1 MSKRI
6 FVIILMSGVLLTM
19 ALAACSVAPPP
30 LPEPTFTPEIQVEPV
45 SVGLV
50 TAIGGIEEK
59 FFTKQAWQGIEK
71 AQNLVPIEA
80 SYEESATEADFAK
93 GIDAL
98 TKQGADLII
107 TIGEEMTEATSEAAK
122 AHPDTDFAI
131 VDASSSA
138 PNVRGIVFDVFGV
151 SYMAGYLAGGMSQT
165 GVVCT
170 YGAADTKN
178 ASDFMT
184 GFVNGADY
192 YRRQNGVDLEILGWN
207 VNTKEG
213 VLLNDQASEEAGYHV
228 AGDFFD
234 RGCDVIFA
242 AARDAAKGS
251 AKAAQE
257 EGKMFIGA
265 TVDWYETFPEYGNVV
280 LTSVMKNTDEAV
292 FTTVISASAGS
303 FRGGEDY
310 VADLNNNGVALA
322 PYHLFDA
329 RVSQGLKDEVNQVR
343 ENIQIG
349 LLRPAEPWIYDKD
362 NMPASEEEQ
371 SK

>member
-6 FVIILMSGVLLTM
+6 FVILMIGMLLTV

-30 LPEPTFTPEIQVEPV
+30 LPEPTSAPEVQVEPV

-71 AQNLVPIEA
+71 AQNLVPVEA
-80 SYEESATEADFAK
+80 SYQESATEADFAQ

-98 TKQGADLII
+98 AQQGANLII
-107 TIGEEMTEATSEAAK
+107 TIGEEMSDATHEAAK
-122 AHPDTDFAI
+122 AHPDIDFAI
-131 VDASSSA
+131 VNAPSAA
-138 PNVRGIVFDVFGV
+138 PNVRGVLFDVFGV

-170 YGAADTKN
+170 YGAADIKN

-192 YRRQNGVDLEILGWN
+192 YRRQNGVDLEILGWD
-207 VNTKEG
+207 VNTMNG
-213 VLLNDQASEEAGYHV
+213 VLLNEQATEEAGYHV

-234 RGCDVIFA
+234 RGCDIIFA
-242 AARDAAKGS
+242 VARDAAKGS
-251 AKAAQE
+251 ARAAQQ
-257 EGKMFIGA
+257 EGKLFIGT
-265 TVDWYETFPEYGNVV
+265 TVDWYEAFPEYGNVV
-280 LTSVMKNTDEAV
+280 LTSVMQNTDEAV
-292 FTTVISASAGS
+292 FSIITSASAGS
-303 FRGGEDY
+303 FQGGEDY
-310 VADLNNNGVALA
+310 IADLSNNGVDLA

-343 ENIQIG
+343 DNIQFG
-349 LLRPAEPWIYDKD
+349 LLRPAEPWIYDKN
-362 NMPASEEEQ
+362 NMPATEEGE
-371 SK
+371 